1 MADDEDLL
9 SVGKIENLIIITK
22 AVTDFGL
29 GDCMFG
35 LYLLKLLV

>member
-1 MADDEDLL
+1 MIDEDLL
-9 SVGKIENLIIITK
+9 SEGKIENLIIITK

-29 GDCMFG
+29 GDYMYG